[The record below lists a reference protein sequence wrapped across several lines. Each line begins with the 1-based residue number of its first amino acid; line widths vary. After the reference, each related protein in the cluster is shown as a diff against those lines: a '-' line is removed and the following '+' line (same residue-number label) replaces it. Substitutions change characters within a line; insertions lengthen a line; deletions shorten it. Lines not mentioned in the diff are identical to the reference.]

1 MVDLALLRCIKY
13 REQWEKVHSYIPMA
27 AVSKHTKVVVKSI
40 TKYFKQHQE
49 AEQLDI
55 NSFRSLFFTSYNKNL
70 SEADIEH
77 YNNVLDRIEEDVP
90 EDVKRTLINQLIEL
104 EFATLAGN
112 LVHEYNL
119 GEDIEIVDALNTL
132 IEKTK
137 LNLERVEELEFA
149 SIEEAFE
156 EKLTGGMIWALD
168 CLNNSMRPLSI
179 GDFIIVAA
187 RVDKGKTSFLAHNLT
202 HMAKQTDKP
211 IIWLNN
217 EGVRSRILRRC
228 MQSALNVTNSELD
241 AMFANGTI
249 KEKYTEAVGEADK
262 IQVYE
267 ILNWNTYKVREL
279 LETIYTKHGG
289 IGAVVFD
296 MLDNVT
302 LGNGRSDART
312 DQILEQQY
320 QWARSLA
327 VEFECAIIAT
337 SQVSQDGAGL
347 EYPSDKMLKDSKT
360 GKQGACDAILMIGHV
375 DDPTREDSRF
385 LSLPKNKLKKEGS
398 PSLYQ
403 EVLFDRDR
411 GRFLNPE

>member
-55 NSFRSLFFTSYNKNL
+55 NSFRSLFFTSYNKQL
-70 SEADIEH
+70 SESDIEH

-104 EFATLAGN
+104 EFATLAAN
-112 LVHEYNL
+112 LIHEYNL
-119 GEDIEIVDALNTL
+119 GEDIEIVDALNAL
-132 IEKTK
+132 VEKTK
-137 LNLERVEELEFA
+137 LNLERVTDFQFA
-149 SIEEAFE
+149 DIEEAFE
-156 EKLTGGMIWALD
+156 EKFQKGYEWALD
-168 CLNNSMRPLSI
+168 CLNASMRNLSA
-179 GDFIIVAA
+179 GDFMIVAA

-202 HMAKQTDKP
+202 HMAKQSDKD

-217 EGVRSRILRRC
+217 EGMKGRILRRC

-241 AMFANGTI
+241 AMFVDGTI
-249 KEKYTEAVGEADK
+249 KEKYTEAVGRPDK
-262 IQVYE
+262 IQVFD
-267 ILNWNTYKVREL
+267 IHQWNTYKVAEL
-279 LETIYTKHGG
+279 IDNFDNVGLI
-289 IGAVVFD
+289 VFD

-302 LGNGRSDART
+302 LGSGRSDART

-320 QWARSLA
+320 QWARELA
-327 VEFECAIIAT
+327 VKKECAIIAT